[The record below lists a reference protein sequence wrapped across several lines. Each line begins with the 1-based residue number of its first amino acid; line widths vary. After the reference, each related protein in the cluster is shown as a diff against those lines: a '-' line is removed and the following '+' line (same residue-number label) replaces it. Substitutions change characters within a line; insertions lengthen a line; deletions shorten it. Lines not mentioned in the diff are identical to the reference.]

1 MSKHSIKSKGRSDL
15 MAELEKNHIK
25 TNAQKEQRLLEIFY
39 EENFR
44 KKDHELFEQY
54 LVSKVNLAHNE
65 TIELAS
71 VAGALDYTK
80 QVASKKTATVTKQ
93 DIVIKP
99 NEAGFNLI
107 FYSGTNYYDKSNPQV
122 GRVDNLTRNI
132 IQHQLS
138 KVSKLG
144 QTHVIFAGDLLGN
157 EWEMKYLRNA
167 DIRDGKIY
175 YYGINKRKERLICD
189 IKAYFRIAKA
199 MNIKDIQLYLMRGA
213 QEHKIMK
220 ELGRDIL
227 QEIVDELR
235 LPNLHYIDEGVSLGL
250 NVIKKGPRKKYGIMG
265 IQTNQTGKA
274 TTIQGANRSALKDNG
289 ELNANLIFR
298 TNSNVVGKISA
309 GEVYNVSP
317 QSTYLRTPRMQKPET
332 HTRFYD
338 VFWVNLEDD
347 YEFSVVDGGINI
359 FENNIDLEKKLYEN
373 RQKKYILVDMCLE
386 SVEKAL
392 SSTKT
397 NEHERTE

>member
-1 MSKHSIKSKGRSDL
+1 

-25 TNAQKEQRLLEIFY
+25 TNAQKDQKLLEIFY

-54 LVSKVNLAHNE
+54 LASKVNLAHNE
-65 TIELAS
+65 IIEMANI
-71 VAGALDYTK
+71 ATAEDYTK
-80 QVASKKTATVTKQ
+80 QIASKRNKNVTQQ

-144 QTHVIFAGDLLGN
+144 QTHVVFGGDLLGN
-157 EWEMKYLRNA
+157 EWEIKYLRNA

-175 YYGINKRKERLICD
+175 YFGINKRKERLICD
-189 IKAYFRIAKA
+189 IKAYFRMA
-199 MNIKDIQLYLMRGA
+199 NSLGIKDIHLYLMRGA

-220 ELGRDIL
+220 ELGRDIF
-227 QEIVDELR
+227 QEVVDELQ
-235 LPNLHYIDEGVSLGL
+235 LPNLHYIDEGVSLGI
-250 NVIKKGPRKKYGIMG
+250 NVLKKGSKTKYGIMG

-274 TTIQGANRSALKDNG
+274 KTIQGANRSALKDNG

-298 TNSNVVGKISA
+298 TNSNVVGKISHDD
-309 GEVYNVSP
+309 VYNVSP
-317 QSTYLRTPRMQKPET
+317 QSTYLRTAKMQKPEN

-359 FENNIDLEKKLYEN
+359 FDNNIELEKKLYEN

-392 SSTKT
+392 NQKT
-397 NEHERTE
+397 NECERTE

>member
-1 MSKHSIKSKGRSDL
+1 M
-15 MAELEKNHIK
+15 EKNHLR

-44 KKDHELFEQY
+44 KKDRELLEQY
-54 LVSKVNLAHNE
+54 IISKVNLAENE
-65 TIELAS
+65 TIEISTVATAS
-71 VAGALDYTK
+71 DYTK
-80 QVASKKTATVTKQ
+80 QISNKKTATVTKQ
-93 DIVIKP
+93 DFVIDQDE
-99 NEAGFNLI
+99 NGFNLI

-138 KVSKLG
+138 KVNKG
-144 QTHVIFAGDLLGN
+144 GKTHVIFGGDLLGN
-157 EWEMKYLRNA
+157 EWELKYLRNA

-175 YYGINKRKERLICD
+175 YYGINKRKERLVCD
-189 IKAYFRIAKA
+189 IKAYFRIAKI
-199 MNIKDIQLYLMRGA
+199 MGIENLHLYLMRGA

-227 QEIVDELR
+227 QEIIDDLNIE
-235 LPNLHYIDEGVSLGL
+235 NLHYIDEGVSLGL
-250 NVIKKGPRKKYGIMG
+250 NVVKKGKKNTYGIMG

-274 TTIQGANRSALKDNG
+274 TTIQGANRSAVKDNG
-289 ELNANLIFR
+289 ELYANLIFR
-298 TNSNVVGKISA
+298 TNSNVVGKISS

-332 HTRFYD
+332 HSRFYD

-359 FENNIDLEKKLYEN
+359 FDLNIDLEKKLYEN
-373 RQKKYILVDMCLE
+373 RTKKYLLVDMCLE
-386 SVEKAL
+386 SVESALNSDNQFANKKHFEKA
-392 SSTKT
+392 
-397 NEHERTE
+397 E

>member
-1 MSKHSIKSKGRSDL
+1 
-15 MAELEKNHIK
+15 MAELEKNHLR
-25 TNAQKEQRLLEIFY
+25 TNAQKEQKLLEIFY

-44 KKDHELFEQY
+44 KKDRELFEQY
-54 LVSKVNLAHNE
+54 MISKVNLAQNQ
-65 TIELAS
+65 TIECAA
-71 VAGALDYTK
+71 VAGASDYTK

-93 DIVIKP
+93 DIQIGA
-99 NEAGFNLI
+99 NERGFNLI

-122 GRVDNLTRNI
+122 GRVDNLTRDI

-138 KVSKLG
+138 KVSKFG
-144 QTHVIFAGDLLGN
+144 KTHVIFGGDLLGN
-157 EWEMKYLRNA
+157 EWEIKYLRNA

-175 YYGINKRKERLICD
+175 YYGINKRKERLGCD
-189 IKAYFRIAKA
+189 IKAYFRIAKS
-199 MNIKDIQLYLMRGA
+199 MGIKDVHLYLMRGA

-227 QEIVDELR
+227 QEIVDELKIE
-235 LPNLHYIDEGVSLGL
+235 NLHYIDEGVSLGI
-250 NVIKKGPRKKYGIMG
+250 NVIKKGSKPKYGIMG

-274 TTIQGANRSALKDNG
+274 TTISGANKSAIKDNG

-298 TNSNVVGKISA
+298 TNSNVVGKIS
-309 GEVYNVSP
+309 GTDVYNVSP

-338 VFWVNLEDD
+338 CFWVNLEDN

-359 FENNIDLEKKLYEN
+359 FDLSLDLEKKLYEN
-373 RQKKYILVDMCLE
+373 RVKKYMLVDMCLE
-386 SVEKAL
+386 TVEKAL
-392 SSTKT
+392 NNDN
-397 NEHERTE
+397 NEKERMENYG